1 LNIEQI
7 ARLARVSTATVSR
20 AINGS
25 DSVRTKTAE
34 RIRKVIAEVGY
45 VPNQSARTLSSGRSQ
60 LFGVII
66 SDITNPF
73 FPDLVS
79 SFESRCMEC
88 NYDTILTNTNYD
100 VKRLHQCLGRMI
112 ERRVEGIAIFTS
124 EMDDQ
129 SASMLLRHKVP
140 VVTLAQG
147 LRGTSFHTVFV
158 DHRPGITKAV
168 QHLAQ
173 LGHTKIAFIAGPQD
187 LWSAQRRLE
196 LFREAM
202 SQSGLPLLAEY
213 IAEGNSRLEGGTA
226 ALKQF
231 LKLQQRPTAVISSN
245 DLMALG
251 ALKACNEAGLRVP
264 EDLSL
269 IGLDDLQMVSL
280 ANPPLTSIQIPRTE
294 IANQAFQTL
303 WESIRDPQMERRE
316 CILKTKLILR
326 QSTAAPSSRK
336 PRAGNTKKKSSLK

>member
-1 LNIEQI
+1 MNIEQI

-25 DSVRTKTAE
+25 PSVRPKTAE
-34 RIRKVIAEVGY
+34 RVRKVIAEVGY
-45 VPNQSARTLSSGRSQ
+45 LPNQSARSLSSGRSH

-79 SFESRCMEC
+79 AFERLCMER
-88 NYDTILTNTNYD
+88 NYDTILANTNYD
-100 VKRLHQCLGRMI
+100 VKRLQQCLGRMI
-112 ERRVEGIAIFTS
+112 ERRVDGIAIFTS

-129 SASMLLRHKVP
+129 SAGMLLRHKIP

-147 LRGTSFHTVFV
+147 LRGNSFHTVFV
-158 DHRPGITKAV
+158 DHRPGIAKAV

-173 LGHTKIAFIAGPQD
+173 LGHTEIAFIAGPHD

-202 SQSGLPLLAEY
+202 SQNGLPLPAERV
-213 IAEGNSRLEGGTA
+213 AEGDGRLEGGA
-226 ALKQF
+226 MALKQL
-231 LKLQQRPTAVISSN
+231 LKLKQRPTAVICFN

-251 ALKACNEAGLRVP
+251 ALKTANEANLRVP
-264 EDLSL
+264 KDLSL
-269 IGLDDLQMVSL
+269 IGLDDLQIVSL
-280 ANPPLTSIQIPRTE
+280 ASPPLTSIQIPRTE
-294 IANQAFQTL
+294 IANQTFQIL
-303 WESIRDPQMERRE
+303 WSATRDPQFEKRE
-316 CILKTKLILR
+316 CVLKTKLVVR
-326 QSTAAPSSRK
+326 QSTASPS
-336 PRAGNTKKKSSLK
+336 PKKSRHSQKTTRSAE